1 MSSAGSSPLQ
11 YEIVHPQRVDS
22 DGAFISNLVSYRVS
36 RVRRRQT
43 VDSIKSLPHV
53 FYHLQYNGEDLLFN
67 LTLNP
72 YLLAPGFLTERRCGG
87 LQSSTLHS
95 PGNSLCYFLGEVW
108 SESAAK
114 GQAAVSTCDGLVCE
128 LDQI

>member
-1 MSSAGSSPLQ
+1 MGP
-11 YEIVHPQRVDS
+11 

-36 RVRRRQT
+36 RVRRRHT
-43 VDSIKSLPHV
+43 VDSTEKLTHV

-72 YLLAPGFLTERRCGG
+72 NLLAPAFLTERRIGG
-87 LQSSTLHS
+87 VRGSTLRS
-95 PGNSLCYFLGEVW
+95 PNSSLCYFLGEVW

-114 GQAAVSTCDGLVCE
+114 GQAAVSTCDGLVCK
-128 LDQI
+128 LDEQITALNYYF

>member
-1 MSSAGSSPLQ
+1 MDNV
-11 YEIVHPQRVDS
+11 E
-22 DGAFISNLVSYRVS
+22 
-36 RVRRRQT
+36 
-43 VDSIKSLPHV
+43 SLPNV

-72 YLLAPGFLTERRCGG
+72 YLLAPGFLTERRAGG
-87 LQSSTLHS
+87 LRGSTLHS

-114 GQAAVSTCDGLVCE
+114 GQAAVSTCDGLVC
-128 LDQI
+128 